1 MFQLPIPNEV
11 KATGFDEDV
20 EDIEED
26 EDEVSAGG
34 GSGAGGSGGA
44 KITSNLVSAEE
55 LKRTASSVVV
65 GGPAASAEASNNRA
79 DLHFLTKEN
88 KTLNVNVLAAEYGG
102 GGHTIPNN
110 KINFDSE
117 KFHHDPTAINQRN
130 SLQNK
135 AEKID
140 NNLNN
145 KDTKDTVR
153 NYLGSR
159 YLLLAHSHVLVEGL
173 MRV

>member
-1 MFQLPIPNEV
+1 M
-11 KATGFDEDV
+11 KASGLEEDV

-34 GSGAGGSGGA
+34 GSSTGGGGT

-55 LKRTASSVVV
+55 LKRTASIVV
-65 GGPAASAEASNNRA
+65 GQAASAEASNNRA

-88 KTLNVNVLAAEYGG
+88 KTLNVNVLAEYGG
-102 GGHTIPNN
+102 CGSHTIPNN

-117 KFHHDPTAINQRN
+117 KFHHDPKAINKRN

-153 NYLGSR
+153 M
-159 YLLLAHSHVLVEGL
+159 AHHKVK
-173 MRV
+173 